1 MAVDFEK
8 NVSRLFGD
16 RFKSKKKVR
25 SGLGQVKTP
34 PQQHPYLIRSGLVFF
49 LAVAA
54 VFLAFPMPES
64 FNLSLFVG
72 DISDRNVKA
81 DRDLMVLDRAATEEK
96 RDSAGRK
103 TLNVFDLDDQAS
115 DRAAQTVGEFF
126 QKGRKILDAA
136 PVTAPI
142 FERIEEVLEPDRFEL
157 NQLKRKFDAVF
168 NFSTSDPT
176 FDILRE
182 LEFSP
187 LAEHAVLRL
196 TTDLLDQGVVAD
208 KGILL
213 EQPSAGI
220 IVRRLQNR
228 QEDRVPYAAVFPSLE
243 GARRLVKE
251 RTILYRDDFSSS
263 ELKAL
268 TSIAQALLQPNL
280 AFSEKETERRR
291 KDAVEQ
297 VAPVYFQVKKGEMII
312 REGERVDELAR
323 QKLEALASK
332 ADRKDWFSRALGILV
347 LTMLFLVVT
356 CLVGGRV
363 CRDSK
368 AGRRDMVFLSV
379 LLLLNMLLAFTAN
392 QVGEAMG
399 QGWPGVHKSTIFYLA
414 PLAASGMLAA
424 IFLGALPGIF
434 FSIIAAALA
443 ALIFDRSLSLFFY
456 SFLGTIVGVS
466 GVIQVRE
473 RGQVTKS
480 ALRVSLVNMGAA
492 LALET
497 IAGTAFDKGPFFDI
511 LAALVSGTLSG
522 VMVTGLVPLFE
533 IVFGYVTNV
542 KLLELANLDRPI
554 LRELMVQAPGTYH
567 HSVIVGAMV
576 EAAAEAIGANSLL
589 AKVSAY
595 YHDLGK
601 MNKPLYFV
609 ENQVSGVNKHEK
621 LAPSMSALILMSH
634 VKDGVELARKH
645 KLSPEIADI
654 IRQHHGTSLISF
666 FFQKAKNSRAEDQ
679 PEINIEDYRYPG
691 PKPQTRE
698 AGLVML
704 ADAVEAASRSVP
716 DPNPA
721 RVQGMVQKIVNNI
734 FSDGQLDECELTL
747 KDLHEIARSFNKIL
761 TGIFHRRIAYPEPAS
776 KEGAPKVKALNG
788 NQNKQPTKDSPGQA
802 RPDKSERKEDL
813 KRLGMS

>member
-1 MAVDFEK
+1 MPVEIEK
-8 NVSRLFGD
+8 KVSQLIGD
-16 RFKSKKKVR
+16 RLKPKKKGKPGR
-25 SGLGQVKTP
+25 GKAQTTAQS
-34 PQQHPYLIRSGLVFF
+34 HPYLVRAGLIII
-49 LAVAA
+49 LSIAA

-64 FNLSLFVG
+64 YNLSLFVG
-72 DISDRNVKA
+72 DIADRDVKA
-81 DRDLMVLDRAATEEK
+81 DRDLMVLDRTATDEK
-96 RDSAGRK
+96 KESVRRK
-103 TLNVFDLDDQAS
+103 NLNVFDLDDQAS
-115 DRAAQTVGEFF
+115 DRASRMVKDFF
-126 QKGRKILDAA
+126 SRGRQILEAP
-136 PVTAPI
+136 PVTAPV
-142 FERIEEVLEPDRFEL
+142 FEKQDEVDDPDPYEL
-157 NQLKRKFDAVF
+157 NQLKQRINAAF
-168 NFSTSDPT
+168 NFAPDNPT
-176 FDILRE
+176 FDALVQMR
-182 LEFSP
+182 FSN
-187 LAEHAVLRL
+187 LAEHTILRL
-196 TTDLLDQGVVAD
+196 MTDLLDQGIAAE

-213 EQPSAGI
+213 EQPPAGI
-220 IVRRLQNR
+220 IVRRLKSK

-251 RTILYRDDFSSS
+251 RTFLYSDDFSAS

-268 TSIAQALLQPNL
+268 TTLAQALLHPNL
-280 AFSEKETERRR
+280 TYNDAETQRR
-291 KDAVEQ
+291 KQAAVEQ
-297 VAPVYFQVKKGEMII
+297 VAPVFFQVKKGEMII
-312 REGERVDELAR
+312 REGERVDEVAR
-323 QKLEALASK
+323 QKLEVLATK
-332 ADRKDWFSRALGILV
+332 ADRKDWLGKAGGVGALTAVFLLV
-347 LTMLFLVVT
+347 TS
-356 CLVGGRV
+356 LVGAKV
-363 CRDSK
+363 CRKIKISQ
-368 AGRRDMVFLSV
+368 RDLIFVSV

-399 QGWPGVHKSTIFYLA
+399 RGWPGIHKSTIFYLA
-414 PLAASGMLAA
+414 PMAASGMLAA

-434 FSIIAAALA
+434 FSIMASAMS
-443 ALIFDRSLSLFFY
+443 ALIFDRSLGLFFY
-456 SFLGTIVGVS
+456 SFLGTIAGVA
-466 GVIQVRE
+466 GVTQVRE

-480 ALRVSLVNMGAA
+480 ALRVSLVNMGVA
-492 LALET
+492 LALE
-497 IAGTAFDKGPFFDI
+497 AVSGSAFARGPFFDL

-533 IVFGYVTNV
+533 MVFGYVTNI

-576 EAAAEAIGANSLL
+576 EAAAEAIGANPLL

-645 KLSPEIADI
+645 KLSPEIVDI

-666 FFQKAKNSRAEDQ
+666 FYQKAKNCRAEDQ

-721 RVQGMVQKIVNNI
+721 RIQGMVQKIINNI

-761 TGIFHRRIAYPEPAS
+761 TGIFHRRIAYPEPAA
-776 KEGAPKVKALNG
+776 KDGAPKVKSING
-788 NQNKQPTKDSPGQA
+788 TKNKQPAKDTPSQPRTDRG
-802 RPDKSERKEDL
+802 ERKEDL